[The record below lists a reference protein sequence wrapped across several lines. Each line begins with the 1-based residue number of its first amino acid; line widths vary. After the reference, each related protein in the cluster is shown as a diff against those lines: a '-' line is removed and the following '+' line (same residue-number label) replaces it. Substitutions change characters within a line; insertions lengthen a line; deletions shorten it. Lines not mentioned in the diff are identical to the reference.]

1 MVKALTAMYEEQGD
15 SALDATFLMDVV
27 YIQRPK
33 VGDGDVARELRKL
46 FIQRSLL
53 CWPVEIS
60 LPVVDQPL
68 DIFQRRAIFRASI
81 FEFVWE
87 CRELKFLLKDG
98 KFVFRDG
105 DLERLFWARQGRH
118 GEQNEGKKHR
128 SEIINAFILVSQQVR
143 R

>member
-1 MVKALTAMYEEQGD
+1 MVKALTAMYEEQWN

-27 YIQRPK
+27 YVQRPK
-33 VGDGDVARELRKL
+33 VGDGDVARKLRKL

-53 CWPVEIS
+53 CRPIEVT
-60 LPVVDQPL
+60 LPVFDQPL
-68 DIFQRRAIFRASI
+68 DIFQRCAIFRASI

-87 CRELKFLLKDG
+87 CRELKLLLKDG

-105 DLERLFWARQGRH
+105 DLEGLFWARRRH
-118 GEQNEGKKHR
+118 GGQNEGKKHGF
-128 SEIINAFILVSQQVR
+128 EIINAFILVSQQAR